1 MLAMVGF
8 AQTIEAATSRHA
20 EALAALPYDE
30 EVRELDQQQEDFVAA
45 WRACSDWRQPGFPRA
60 PRAALL
66 LGDALVVLACA
77 LNFVP
82 LLRCFERY
90 SVADRF
96 DAPPLEGDALRI
108 IVAPQGWVVIVAW
121 LLACLLLGG
130 YRLWL
135 ARRARAYVARGG
147 GAEAP
152 GEPLRAPVE
161 THANAGAEATAAGG
175 GAGAAPTAGDGAS
188 PPSGEVV
195 VQEAVA

>member
-161 THANAGAEATAAGG
+161 THANAGAEAPRPEEEPARRRQPATERVRRLARWLFKRR
-175 GAGAAPTAGDGAS
+175 
-188 PPSGEVV
+188 
-195 VQEAVA
+195 